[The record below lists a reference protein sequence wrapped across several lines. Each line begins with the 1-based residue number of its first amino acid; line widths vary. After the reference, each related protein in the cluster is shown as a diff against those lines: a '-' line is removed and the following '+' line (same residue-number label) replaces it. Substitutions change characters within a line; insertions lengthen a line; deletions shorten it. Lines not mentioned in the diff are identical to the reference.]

1 MESKYL
7 GKVYEGFEV
16 IEYFKQNS
24 YKKKYAND
32 SKPVEHRAYSYIL
45 YNAERKDAITL
56 SGNQLRLLESGARTI
71 DEMLSARRG
80 GYKNKQLGYFKKK
93 YVL

>member
-16 IEYFKQNS
+16 IEYYKQNS
-24 YKKKYAND
+24 YKKQYAND
-32 SKPVEHRAYSYIL
+32 VKPVEHRAYNYVL
-45 YNAERKDAITL
+45 YNAERKQAITL

-71 DEMLSARRG
+71 QEIFETRRG

>member
-24 YKKKYAND
+24 YKKQYAND

-45 YNAERKDAITL
+45 YNDERKQAITL
-56 SGNQLRLLESGARTI
+56 SGNELRHLESGARTI
-71 DEMLSARRG
+71 QEIFETRRG

-93 YVL
+93 YIL

>member
-32 SKPVEHRAYSYIL
+32 SKPVEHRAYNYVL
-45 YNAERKDAITL
+45 YNKERKQAITL
-56 SGNQLRLLESGARTI
+56 SGNTLRRLEAGYTTI
-71 DEMLSARRG
+71 KEMFECRRG
-80 GYKNKQLGYFKKK
+80 SYKNKQLSYFKKK

>member
-71 DEMLSARRG
+71 DEMLSAKRG
-80 GYKNKQLGYFKKK
+80 GYKNKQLSYFKKK
-93 YVL
+93 YL

>member
-32 SKPVEHRAYSYIL
+32 SKPIEHRAYSYIL

-56 SGNQLRLLESGARTI
+56 SGNQLRLLDSGVRTI
-71 DEMLSARRG
+71 AEMLSGRRG
-80 GYKNKQLGYFKKK
+80 GYKNKQIGYFKKK

>member
-1 MESKYL
+1 MTSKYL

-16 IEYFKQNS
+16 IEYFQQKP
-24 YKKKYAND
+24 YKKQYVND

-45 YNAERKDAITL
+45 YNAQSKDAMTL

-71 DEMLSARRG
+71 KDMLSARKG